1 MPRVRRRHQLP
12 SPSFSEISLGIFWL
26 LKQSGLLSSLFG
38 VKNFDFSLLQTD
50 MFVGKGGGFEVWHPG
65 FWFWFRDLGAC

>member
-1 MPRVRRRHQLP
+1 MEASRAGGRAIHGLGKQGGVR
-12 SPSFSEISLGIFWL
+12 
-26 LKQSGLLSSLFG
+26 QSGLLSSLFG